1 MSTLTA
7 RLAAL
12 RESHAAKLKPE
23 ISELLDQQLALLHQ
37 DPGFDGVPK
46 VGERAPSFALED
58 QNGTT
63 VSSTV
68 LLARGPLVVSFYRGT
83 WCPYC
88 NEEIAALSEVY
99 DAIRAEGA
107 SLVAVS
113 PQSAASAESY
123 RKVHPVPFPIL
134 VDTDARIA
142 EQFGLAYTYSAALKT
157 LYLNA
162 FKNDLAEINAG
173 ATWRMT
179 VPGRFVIDSDG
190 IIADAQ
196 FDPDYRFRPDPAD
209 TLRVLRR
216 LRTGSAA

>member
-23 ISELLDQQLALLHQ
+23 IAELIEQQLALLHQ
-37 DPGFDGVPK
+37 DPGFAGVPK
-46 VGERAPSFALED
+46 AGERAPSFALDD
-58 QNGTT
+58 QNGTM
-63 VSSTV
+63 VSSEE

-88 NEEIAALSEVY
+88 NEEIAALSEAY

-107 SLVAVS
+107 SLVAVT
-113 PQSAASAESY
+113 PQSTASAASY
-123 RKVHPVPFPIL
+123 RETHPVPFPIL

-142 EQFGLAYTYSAALKT
+142 ERFGLAYTYSAALKT

-162 FKNDLAEINAG
+162 FKNDLATLNAG
-173 ATWRMT
+173 GA
-179 VPGRFVIDSDG
+179 
-190 IIADAQ
+190 
-196 FDPDYRFRPDPAD
+196 
-209 TLRVLRR
+209 
-216 LRTGSAA
+216 